1 MKVLDYRRSHVTGH
15 AICAIMDSELTSGRL
30 FDNAATGW
38 VQEEPRARSMI
49 LVLDMENMSV
59 SLERDYPPYVEEA
72 SVSQGST
79 RVQPNGDVLAGYV
92 QTEQDPICSTCWAK
106 S

>member
-1 MKVLDYRRSHVTGH
+1 MKVVDYRESRVTGCVT
-15 AICAIMDSELTSGRL
+15 CAIRNSGLTSCRL

-38 VQEEPRARSMI
+38 VQEEPQARSMI
-49 LVLDMENMSV
+49 LVLDMVNMSV
-59 SLERDYPPYVEEA
+59 SLERDYPPYVQEA

-92 QTEQDPICSTCWAK
+92 QSE
-106 S
+106 

>member
-1 MKVLDYRRSHVTGH
+1 MKVPDYRESHVMG
-15 AICAIMDSELTSGRL
+15 CALYAMGVGELMRGSL

-92 QTEQDPICSTCWAK
+92 QTK
-106 S
+106 